1 MVLGHRKSYA
11 KGCSI
16 MIDNQ
21 VRRIIDKPLIVLA
34 KNAIKIGLDADKI
47 TFIGFGVGILAGG
60 AIMLGQM
67 ALAIGLILLSR
78 LCDGLDGSVARLQG
92 PSDRGAFLDISL
104 DFLFYGF
111 IPLSFAVYDSSNAL
125 AVAFLLFSFIG
136 TGTSFLS
143 YAAIAEKRGIDA
155 TSKGSKGIYYLG
167 GLTEG
172 TETIIFLCICCYW
185 PHHFVVF
192 ATIFACLCLIT
203 TAIRLY
209 RGLIDF

>member
-1 MVLGHRKSYA
+1 
-11 KGCSI
+11 
-16 MIDNQ
+16 MIHNQ
-21 VRRIIDKPLIVLA
+21 VRRMIDKPLNYVA
-34 KNAIKIGLDADKI
+34 KGTMKIGLDAYKV
-47 TFIGFGVGILAGG
+47 TFIVLGVGILAGV

-78 LCDGLDGSVARLQG
+78 LCDGLDGTVARLQG

-111 IPLSFAVYDSSNAL
+111 IPLSFAIYDSANAL

-185 PHHFVVF
+185 PHHFIVF

-209 RGLIDF
+209 RGVIDF